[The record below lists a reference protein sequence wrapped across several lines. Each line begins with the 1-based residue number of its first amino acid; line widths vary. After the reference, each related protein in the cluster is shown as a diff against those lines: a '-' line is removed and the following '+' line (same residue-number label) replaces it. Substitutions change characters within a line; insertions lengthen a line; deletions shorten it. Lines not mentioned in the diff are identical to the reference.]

1 MVHVRVVRGLALAA
15 LAIALAT
22 ETQALTVDTSRNLLL
37 GLDTGVDVGTVTNA
51 ATVAPSDNADTPA
64 STPSSDSSPPTSTTS
79 DSTPST
85 ADSPSTDSTPST
97 AESPS
102 SGNSLLSPVTNPLT
116 PSTDAPTPTTVPSTS
131 TTTDDSSTPA
141 TDAPTANSPSS
152 NSVLSPVTNQ
162 LTPAPDTDAPSTPT
176 ATDSPSPPATD
187 APSVLSPVTDLL
199 TPAPDTD
206 APSTPTA
213 TVDAHGHGFPV
224 TAGDRCSFGPLPSN
238 GLADAGAGHRR
249 SLDAHGHGFPVTA
262 GDRCSFGPLPS
273 NGLADAVTDLLTPAP
288 DTDAPSTPATEAPSI
303 LSPVTNLLTTAPA
316 TDAPLTPTST
326 DAPAPTSNSILSPV
340 TNLLTTAPTTDAPT
354 ATTAPSTPAT
364 DAPASTPSS
373 ILTPITDLLTP
384 APTTTPSATTTPTAT
399 SVLDPI
405 TDLLTTAPTTTPSG
419 TTAPSPATL
428 LPDLPTLVPSA
439 TTTPTTTGSPA
450 TLLPDLPTLVPSA
463 TTTPTTTGSPATLL
477 PDLPTL
483 VPSATTTPTTTGS
496 PATLLPDLPTL
507 VPSATTTPTTTGS
520 PATLLPDLPTLV
532 PSATT
537 TPSATDAPVTL
548 IPSTDLPVTLIP
560 STDTPVT
567 LTPGTESPVTLTPST
582 ETPSTATPSTET
594 PSSTETPA
602 TDKPSKTDEP
612 DTSSGSSNEVT
623 ESPAPVTASPDETE
637 SPAPVTKTPTAT
649 KSPIAIET
657 NSGSEDEQD
666 ASAQQDQTQSD
677 VIMYNASATPI
688 TAKSGSYDPFAI
700 PDEDK
705 ETEKPVVL
713 NIAGDTGTSD
723 SDLVT
728 YVRGKTATSGSAAA
742 NNGNVIGGRNTYVD
756 TEDSD
761 VLSASAAAFHEFLR
775 YASVAFAGISV
786 ALLLFFHFVSLDGN
800 LLWVNSAWSPNTWE
814 FLFYVGYLQQMQA
827 TSELTLLKTP
837 YFLWDYTDSFAWSNF
852 LLQDTSSSNAGA
864 RRLETIVLGGL
875 VSYSDRIGISEE
887 SILNHGAVGF
897 AVIMGILL
905 VVFLVL
911 AMLAK
916 RKAERALDESSD
928 LNSYTSGV
936 HRLRSVSIRALG
948 LCVLVWYFALFP
960 LSMLASF
967 EISMEVQASTVADSL
982 VVAIIALVLVCF
994 GVLAVAGRVIMHKT
1008 KDELEQ
1014 FENLAT
1020 WGSLYC
1026 EYTYRSRMFFVIDVV
1041 VQITT
1046 GILVGCV
1053 SGDPTQLIVVMGI
1066 QALYLACVFIMSP
1079 FADQMVLRITYVL
1092 GLLKILNFGLAFA
1105 FLNSNTMSAT
1115 ARTRVAQAYIGIN
1128 SIVILVWFVRQL
1140 IVFSTYIRAW
1150 MVRSNDDSRRS
1161 DSVIK
1166 YDPQTDTESDLWA
1179 SQFTANGMNNSR
1191 LDQSSNGATLSLPA
1205 GSSMQSMQPSYQSST
1220 TSYGQQS
1227 MAPSFVSDAQYQ
1239 QQMARKFE
1247 IGF

>member
-116 PSTDAPTPTTVPSTS
+116 PSTDAPTPTTAQSTS

-141 TDAPTANSPSS
+141 TDAPTVTSPSS
-152 NSVLSPVTNQ
+152 NSVLSPATN
-162 LTPAPDTDAPSTPT
+162 LLTPAPDTDAPSTPTATEALSTPAPDTDAPSTPTATEALSTPAPDTDAPSTPT
-176 ATDSPSPPATD
+176 ATDSPSTPAPDTD
-187 APSVLSPVTDLL
+187 APSMPTATDSPSTPTTDVPLTLSPVTDLL

-213 TVDAHGHGFPV
+213 TDSPSTPTTDV
-224 TAGDRCSFGPLPSN
+224 PLILSP
-238 GLADAGAGHRR
+238 A
-249 SLDAHGHGFPVTA
+249 
-262 GDRCSFGPLPS
+262 
-273 NGLADAVTDLLTPAP
+273 TDLLTPAP
-288 DTDAPSTPATEAPSI
+288 DTDAPSTPT
-303 LSPVTNLLTTAPA
+303 A
-316 TDAPLTPTST
+316 TDS
-326 DAPAPTSNSILSPV
+326 PAPTSNSILSPV

-384 APTTTPSATTTPTAT
+384 APTTDPSATTTPTAT

-463 TTTPTTTGSPATLL
+463 TTTP
-477 PDLPTL
+477 
-483 VPSATTTPTTTGS
+483 
-496 PATLLPDLPTL
+496 
-507 VPSATTTPTTTGS
+507 
-520 PATLLPDLPTLV
+520 
-532 PSATT
+532 
-537 TPSATDAPVTL
+537 SATDAPVTL
-548 IPSTDLPVTLIP
+548 IPSTDLPLTLIP

-567 LTPGTESPVTLTPST
+567 LMPGTESPVTLTPST
-582 ETPSTATPSTET
+582 AMLSTET

-612 DTSSGSSNEVT
+612 DTSSGSSNEAT

-666 ASAQQDQTQSD
+666 ASAQQDQMQSD

-713 NIAGDTGTSD
+713 NIAGGTGTSD
-723 SDLVT
+723 SEDLVT
-728 YVRGKTATSGSAAA
+728 YVRGKTVTSGSAAA

-761 VLSASAAAFHEFLR
+761 VLSASAAAFHEFVR

-800 LLWVNSAWSPNTWE
+800 LLWVNAAWSPNTWE

-837 YFLWDYTDSFAWSNF
+837 
-852 LLQDTSSSNAGA
+852 NAGA

-928 LNSYTSGV
+928 LNSYKSGV

-960 LSMLASF
+960 LSMLTSF

-1053 SGDPTQLIVVMGI
+1053 SGDPTQLIVVMGT

-1166 YDPQTDTESDLWA
+1166 YDPQTDTESELWA
-1179 SQFTANGMNNSR
+1179 SKFTANGMNNRR

-1205 GSSMQSMQPSYQSST
+1205 GLSMQSMQPSYQSST

-1227 MAPSFVSDAQYQ
+1227 MVPSFVSDAQYQ

>member
-116 PSTDAPTPTTVPSTS
+116 PSTDAPTPTTAQSTS

-141 TDAPTANSPSS
+141 TDAPTVTSPSS
-152 NSVLSPVTNQ
+152 NSVLSPATN
-162 LTPAPDTDAPSTPT
+162 LLTPAPDTDAPSTPTATEALSTPAPDTDAPSTPTATEALSTPAPDTDAPSTPT
-176 ATDSPSPPATD
+176 ATDSPSTPAPDTD
-187 APSVLSPVTDLL
+187 APSMPTATDSPSTPTTDVPLILSPVTDLL

-213 TVDAHGHGFPV
+213 TDSPSTPTTDV
-224 TAGDRCSFGPLPSN
+224 PLILSP
-238 GLADAGAGHRR
+238 
-249 SLDAHGHGFPVTA
+249 
-262 GDRCSFGPLPS
+262 
-273 NGLADAVTDLLTPAP
+273 VTDLLTPAP
-288 DTDAPSTPATEAPSI
+288 DTDAPSTPTATDSPSTPTTDVPLI
-303 LSPVTNLLTTAPA
+303 LSPVTDLLTPAPD
-316 TDAPLTPTST
+316 TDAPSTPTATDSPSTPTTDVPLILSPVTDLLTPAPDT
-326 DAPAPTSNSILSPV
+326 DAPSTPTATDSPAPTSNSILSPV

-384 APTTTPSATTTPTAT
+384 APTTDPSATTTPTAT

-463 TTTPTTTGSPATLL
+463 TTTP
-477 PDLPTL
+477 
-483 VPSATTTPTTTGS
+483 
-496 PATLLPDLPTL
+496 
-507 VPSATTTPTTTGS
+507 
-520 PATLLPDLPTLV
+520 
-532 PSATT
+532 
-537 TPSATDAPVTL
+537 SATDAPVTL
-548 IPSTDLPVTLIP
+548 IPSTDLPLTLIP

-567 LTPGTESPVTLTPST
+567 LMPGTESPVTLTPST
-582 ETPSTATPSTET
+582 AMLSTET

-612 DTSSGSSNEVT
+612 DTSSGSSNEAT

-666 ASAQQDQTQSD
+666 ASAQQDQMQSD

-713 NIAGDTGTSD
+713 NIAGGTGTSD
-723 SDLVT
+723 SEDLVT
-728 YVRGKTATSGSAAA
+728 YVRGKTVTSGSAAA

-761 VLSASAAAFHEFLR
+761 VLSASAAAFHEFVR

-800 LLWVNSAWSPNTWE
+800 LLWVNAAWSPNTWE

-852 LLQDTSSSNAGA
+852 LIQDTFSSNAGA

-928 LNSYTSGV
+928 LNSYKSGV

-960 LSMLASF
+960 LSMLTSF

-1053 SGDPTQLIVVMGI
+1053 SGDPTQLIVVMGT

-1166 YDPQTDTESDLWA
+1166 YDPQTDTESELWA
-1179 SQFTANGMNNSR
+1179 SKFTANGMNNRR

-1205 GSSMQSMQPSYQSST
+1205 GLSMQSMQPSYQSST

-1227 MAPSFVSDAQYQ
+1227 MVPSFVSDAQYQ

>member
-116 PSTDAPTPTTVPSTS
+116 PSTDAPTPTTAPSTS

-176 ATDSPSPPATD
+176 ATDSP
-187 APSVLSPVTDLL
+187 
-199 TPAPDTD
+199 
-206 APSTPTA
+206 
-213 TVDAHGHGFPV
+213 
-224 TAGDRCSFGPLPSN
+224 
-238 GLADAGAGHRR
+238 
-249 SLDAHGHGFPVTA
+249 
-262 GDRCSFGPLPS
+262 
-273 NGLADAVTDLLTPAP
+273 
-288 DTDAPSTPATEAPSI
+288 
-303 LSPVTNLLTTAPA
+303 
-316 TDAPLTPTST
+316 
-326 DAPAPTSNSILSPV
+326 
-340 TNLLTTAPTTDAPT
+340 
-354 ATTAPSTPAT
+354 
-364 DAPASTPSS
+364 
-373 ILTPITDLLTP
+373 
-384 APTTTPSATTTPTAT
+384 
-399 SVLDPI
+399 
-405 TDLLTTAPTTTPSG
+405 
-419 TTAPSPATL
+419 
-428 LPDLPTLVPSA
+428 
-439 TTTPTTTGSPA
+439 
-450 TLLPDLPTLVPSA
+450 
-463 TTTPTTTGSPATLL
+463 
-477 PDLPTL
+477 
-483 VPSATTTPTTTGS
+483 
-496 PATLLPDLPTL
+496 
-507 VPSATTTPTTTGS
+507 
-520 PATLLPDLPTLV
+520 
-532 PSATT
+532 ATT

>member
-1 MVHVRVVRGLALAA
+1 
-15 LAIALAT
+15 
-22 ETQALTVDTSRNLLL
+22 
-37 GLDTGVDVGTVTNA
+37 VT
-51 ATVAPSDNADTPA
+51 D
-64 STPSSDSSPPTSTTS
+64 
-79 DSTPST
+79 
-85 ADSPSTDSTPST
+85 
-97 AESPS
+97 
-102 SGNSLLSPVTNPLT
+102 LLT
-116 PSTDAPTPTTVPSTS
+116 PV
-131 TTTDDSSTPA
+131 
-141 TDAPTANSPSS
+141 
-152 NSVLSPVTNQ
+152 
-162 LTPAPDTDAPSTPT
+162 PDTDAPSTPT

-199 TPAPDTD
+199 TPVPDTD

-213 TVDAHGHGFPV
+213 TDSPSPPATDA
-224 TAGDRCSFGPLPSN
+224 PSV
-238 GLADAGAGHRR
+238 L
-249 SLDAHGHGFPVTA
+249 SP
-262 GDRCSFGPLPS
+262 
-273 NGLADAVTDLLTPAP
+273 VTDLLTPAP

-340 TNLLTTAPTTDAPT
+340 TSLLTTAPTTDAPT

-483 VPSATTTPTTTGS
+483 VPSATTTPTTTVS

>member
-1 MVHVRVVRGLALAA
+1 
-15 LAIALAT
+15 
-22 ETQALTVDTSRNLLL
+22 
-37 GLDTGVDVGTVTNA
+37 
-51 ATVAPSDNADTPA
+51 
-64 STPSSDSSPPTSTTS
+64 
-79 DSTPST
+79 
-85 ADSPSTDSTPST
+85 
-97 AESPS
+97 
-102 SGNSLLSPVTNPLT
+102 
-116 PSTDAPTPTTVPSTS
+116 
-131 TTTDDSSTPA
+131 
-141 TDAPTANSPSS
+141 
-152 NSVLSPVTNQ
+152 
-162 LTPAPDTDAPSTPT
+162 
-176 ATDSPSPPATD
+176 
-187 APSVLSPVTDLL
+187 
-199 TPAPDTD
+199 
-206 APSTPTA
+206 
-213 TVDAHGHGFPV
+213 
-224 TAGDRCSFGPLPSN
+224 
-238 GLADAGAGHRR
+238 
-249 SLDAHGHGFPVTA
+249 
-262 GDRCSFGPLPS
+262 
-273 NGLADAVTDLLTPAP
+273 
-288 DTDAPSTPATEAPSI
+288 
-303 LSPVTNLLTTAPA
+303 
-316 TDAPLTPTST
+316 
-326 DAPAPTSNSILSPV
+326 
-340 TNLLTTAPTTDAPT
+340 
-354 ATTAPSTPAT
+354 
-364 DAPASTPSS
+364 
-373 ILTPITDLLTP
+373 
-384 APTTTPSATTTPTAT
+384 
-399 SVLDPI
+399 
-405 TDLLTTAPTTTPSG
+405 
-419 TTAPSPATL
+419 
-428 LPDLPTLVPSA
+428 DLPTLVPSA

>member
-213 TVDAHGHGFPV
+213 TDSPSPPATDAPSVLSPV
-224 TAGDRCSFGPLPSN
+224 TDLLTPAPDTDAPSTPT
-238 GLADAGAGHRR
+238 ATDSPSPPATDA
-249 SLDAHGHGFPVTA
+249 
-262 GDRCSFGPLPS
+262 PS
-273 NGLADAVTDLLTPAP
+273 VLSPVTDLLTPAP

-340 TNLLTTAPTTDAPT
+340 TSLLTTAPTTDAPT

-483 VPSATTTPTTTGS
+483 VPSATTTPTTTVS